1 MDQQQQIKTKRN
13 KITLEHDGALYVFD
27 QFSADGLKKFW
38 RCEFHGPADKC
49 KGRLH
54 TDSNN
59 VVQKKVGVHSCDM
72 NAARVECQRLVTG
85 LKRRAAET
93 CEAPGTIRA
102 QVLQN
107 TCTPVLA
114 AFPSKYATKKVI
126 KRLRRD
132 ENAPRAEPLNLE
144 QLEIPNAYRVYNRI
158 ETEEEQFLLA
168 DTGVF
173 QIQGQ
178 NGPQR
183 ILIFGRASTAVWTH
197 EMKNIYADGTFALT
211 PPLFSQIYVLLAK
224 RDGWV
229 FPICYCLLTSKCTAI
244 YTRMLQLLL
253 ERWPNFAPQT
263 ISLDFE
269 LAMVGAVRTVL
280 PACSVR
286 YCFFHLVRNMKK
298 KITALGLTRV
308 YNTDPIFAEKSK
320 MITSLAFLPVHHLQ
334 AGLNAIQAQLPAQ
347 LHGIFNWFLDNYTGK
362 PWFNGAMTVPKFDP
376 NECSVHQRTLD
387 GGDRTNNFAEAFH
400 RKLQR
405 QFNCTH
411 PTMWRFID
419 TIGFVNRHSREN
431 VPHAKTATRKRAS
444 RENGHAKTA
453 TRKRPRENVLAPFYM
468 VFAGPGRFRVAVFA
482 WPFSRGRFRVGYV
495 FAYFVFFWAAAVPIT
510 QRALHTSDR
519 VNEAPDCWMSA
530 IKLPLK
536 FAMECFGEVVGP
548 VTTIQG
554 SLMNTTF
561 VWVELR
567 HRHCTIEPRKL
578 CLNCIQ
584 ARLKVVNSLC
594 VVTFLLAAGG
604 SILWFFFDHV
614 KKRLLSPKKEI
625 FICGDCWLKVFHF
638 LAPSQLG
645 LGIALVNRRFDFIV
659 DEHFKTRKWKLE
671 KQFIIQWDI
680 EENGTKKMQIVKS
693 DGNPMPIP
701 QNPLPN
707 KVIGFRRI
715 QIIYID
721 QNVIA
726 FFRRFRRIFA
736 ICAIDLIIVTEN
748 VPILDYF
755 LLNIWPILHDFI
767 IRVIGFNAITFRR
780 LRQLAPSLLTDCS
793 SIRFVS
799 FIDAI
804 LPAFPPDESANASDG
819 QALTKWLFMPCPD
832 GLPKWFRC
840 SVNSPDQ
847 WFSMIE
853 QLKTAFSNASS
864 PITFRIF
871 MRFSAILID
880 SVVPFDLINDL
891 TGEQLTLQQYD
902 TDEFCLTRSPIG
914 WDERKW
920 ENVQD
925 ELLNDDPMNHIR
937 FLIRDGGFD
946 EGLLDAASPG
956 PSDH

>member
-1 MDQQQQIKTKRN
+1 MSNLLYIRMKANDCPLVALIRFGGCDISFISESFARKANLLGNIDRSNCKTISVPIFGGAKVLGWANDVQIRIDELDYQFVYRLGMMEDKPVGVVFAWLFSRGRFRVAVFAWLFSRG
-13 KITLEHDGALYVFD
+13 LEHDGALYVFD

-197 EMKNIYADGTFALT
+197 EMKDIYADGTFALT

-269 LAMVGAVRTVL
+269 LAMVGAVRIVL

-362 PWFNGAMTVPKFDP
+362 PWFNGAMTVPKFGP
-376 NECSVHQRTLD
+376 NEWSAHQRTLD

-411 PTMWRFID
+411 PTIWRFID
-419 TIGFVNRHSREN
+419 TIRCVQKTIDADMARCVMGEAAAQKKTKYLNADARILRLVQRYNDINNNIVPQNDHNYANANVNPENINNFLIVVNRHSREN
-431 VPHAKTATRKRAS
+431 VPHAKTATRKRTP
-444 RENGHAKTA
+444 RENGHAKTSWPQDKHLGMYCQKKIDMLVA
-453 TRKRPRENVLAPFYM
+453 T
-468 VFAGPGRFRVAVFA
+468 
-482 WPFSRGRFRVGYV
+482 
-495 FAYFVFFWAAAVPIT
+495 
-510 QRALHTSDR
+510 
-519 VNEAPDCWMSA
+519 DCCYKIGFTMD
-530 IKLPLK
+530 
-536 FAMECFGEVVGP
+536 FG
-548 VTTIQG
+548 
-554 SLMNTTF
+554 
-561 VWVELR
+561 
-567 HRHCTIEPRKL
+567 K
-578 CLNCIQ
+578 
-584 ARLKVVNSLC
+584 KVVSLK
-594 VVTFLLAAGG
+594 GK
-604 SILWFFFDHV
+604 SI
-614 KKRLLSPKKEI
+614 K
-625 FICGDCWLKVFHF
+625 
-638 LAPSQLG
+638 
-645 LGIALVNRRFDFIV
+645 
-659 DEHFKTRKWKLE
+659 
-671 KQFIIQWDI
+671 
-680 EENGTKKMQIVKS
+680 
-693 DGNPMPIP
+693 
-701 QNPLPN
+701 
-707 KVIGFRRI
+707 
-715 QIIYID
+715 
-721 QNVIA
+721 
-726 FFRRFRRIFA
+726 
-736 ICAIDLIIVTEN
+736 
-748 VPILDYF
+748 
-755 LLNIWPILHDFI
+755 
-767 IRVIGFNAITFRR
+767 
-780 LRQLAPSLLTDCS
+780 
-793 SIRFVS
+793 
-799 FIDAI
+799 
-804 LPAFPPDESANASDG
+804 
-819 QALTKWLFMPCPD
+819 ALTEEEIQREM
-832 GLPKWFRC
+832 
-840 SVNSPDQ
+840 
-847 WFSMIE
+847 
-853 QLKTAFSNASS
+853 
-864 PITFRIF
+864 
-871 MRFSAILID
+871 
-880 SVVPFDLINDL
+880 
-891 TGEQLTLQQYD
+891 
-902 TDEFCLTRSPIG
+902 
-914 WDERKW
+914 
-920 ENVQD
+920 EN
-925 ELLNDDPMNHIR
+925 NY
-937 FLIRDGGFD
+937 
-946 EGLLDAASPG
+946 
-956 PSDH
+956 